1 MRPTIINVGNNN
13 SPNNLAEFF
22 SRPWIFVVTFGV
34 RAMALGGNAWTDTAI
49 AIERYLY
56 VCQSYKTKRI
66 HLLYTMPITV
76 VTFILNLP
84 FVLMLKVGSN
94 SNVIPRDFAE
104 NNLYIRLI
112 LASSSLQFMV
122 PFMVLTLLSGFI
134 MKRLWKAQTDTLS
147 GR

>member
-1 MRPTIINVGNNN
+1 
-13 SPNNLAEFF
+13 
-22 SRPWIFVVTFGV
+22 
-34 RAMALGGNAWTDTAI
+34 MALGGNAWTDTAI

-56 VCQSYKTKRI
+56 VCKSYKTKQI
-66 HLLYTMPITV
+66 HLLYTMPIMI

-104 NNLYIRLI
+104 DNLYIRLI

-122 PFMVLTLLSGFI
+122 PFMVLTLLSSLI
-134 MKRLWKAQTDTLS
+134 MKRLWRAETDTLS